1 MKKMIT
7 GLLAALLCVAVI
19 LPAHS
24 ANAQVLEGYTSKVDY
39 ENIDPDRYLIDIDL
53 VNQVLTVYERDA
65 YGGYSGIVLQGL
77 CTTGNEENPTPAGK
91 FQLGDMKERFGYF
104 VAYGQYAQYWTQ
116 VIRGI
121 YIHSVMYDSTKLSS
135 MSQSAYNGLG
145 KALSHG
151 CIRTMPEHAQWI
163 FYHCPPGT
171 TCMISDTRDPDPELV
186 RTLKEQKVSYKKYE
200 QPQDQ
205 RPDPQIKTAT
215 VAIDKVPLRTGFS
228 ATKDETVATLGRG
241 DRLKVLQISKDW
253 CKVKTIKGKLGY
265 IKTQYL
271 KFDPDAPT
279 QIVTTYTASSTTY
292 LYAQM
297 DTEAE
302 RLYRYQKGEDL
313 QVVGQVNKYWYTA
326 VVDGVPGYVRAK
338 YTKVEESMQYP
349 SLEDTVIIHADGSTS
364 TYNALI
370 KPGIVANVRTG
381 PGTGYGIAFELP
393 AGTPIE
399 LLEMAG
405 TTGNW
410 YLMAYNGIQAY
421 ISATCVD
428 IL

>member
-1 MKKMIT
+1 MKKWLT
-7 GLLAALLCVAVI
+7 GILAALLCAVAI
-19 LPAHS
+19 LPAQN

-65 YGGYSGIVLQGL
+65 SGWYSGIVLQGL
-77 CTTGNEENPTPAGK
+77 CTTGNEENPTPAGT

-135 MSQSAYNGLG
+135 MSKSAYNGLG

-151 CIRTMPEHAQWI
+151 CVRTMPEHAKWI
-163 FYHCPPGT
+163 FYNCPPGT

-186 RTLKEQKVSYKKYE
+186 NMLKEQKVSYKNYK

-205 RPDPQIKTAT
+205 RPNPQIKTAT
-215 VAIDKVPLRTGFS
+215 VAIDNVPLRTGFS
-228 ATKDETVATLGRG
+228 ASKDETVATLDRG
-241 DRLKVLQISKDW
+241 DQLKVLQISRDW
-253 CKVKTIKGKLGY
+253 CKVKTAKGKLGY

-271 KFDPDAPT
+271 KFDPDAPN
-279 QIVTTYTASSTTY
+279 QVVTTYTASNTTY

-297 DTEAE
+297 DTGSD
-302 RLYRYQKGEDL
+302 RLYKYAKGEDL
-313 QVVGQVNKYWYTA
+313 RVIAQVDRYWYTA
-326 VVDGVPGYVRAK
+326 VVDGVAGYVRAK
-338 YTKVEESMQYP
+338 YTKVTEQLQYP
-349 SLEDTVIIHADGSTS
+349 SLEETIVINADGSTS
-364 TYNALI
+364 SYNAHI
-370 KPGIVANVRTG
+370 KPNIVANVRSG
-381 PGTGYGIAFELP
+381 PGTGYDVVFEL
-393 AGTPIE
+393 AGGTPVK
-399 LLEMAG
+399 LLEMSG
-405 TTGNW
+405 KTGNW
-410 YLMAYNGIQAY
+410 YLMEYNGMQAY

-428 IL
+428 IS